1 MSIIKDAIASMKE
14 VILISE
20 KVERVGDVLSELS
33 KEVRNHND
41 RLVRLETIIEIGTK
55 TALPS
60 ALTKK

>member
-33 KEVRNHND
+33 KEVRGHND
-41 RLVRLETIIEIGTK
+41 RLVRIETIIEMGIK
-55 TALPS
+55 TALP
-60 ALTKK
+60 KK